1 MTRPIIGI
9 TTNLGD
15 KGAELARPY
24 WQSVR
29 AAGGVPVLLPPTDD
43 VEEQEAVLEQL
54 DGIVFSGGADLN
66 PVLVGED
73 PVPELHGIN
82 PDRDEYELRICRRAH
97 DRQIPILGICRGAQ
111 IMAAALGG
119 AVAGAFCG
127 TMSAHNRAE
136 RVFFWVEGL
145 ALGLTACVFADMAF
159 GGASLWDNR
168 DTPAIMALLAGL
180 FCSLAPGFVRDVAL
194 GDTAG
199 FVDESW
205 YATAAALGIMLTL
218 ALRHF
223 LPDVPTPL
231 VEPPVAGGNR
241 ILLRHGPV
249 LGGALLVLLLRFTM
263 RGRGIH

>member
-1 MTRPIIGI
+1 MNIPLVVLPSLFCCAMAAAMKTR
-9 TTNLGD
+9 L
-15 KGAELARPY
+15 
-24 WQSVR
+24 
-29 AAGGVPVLLPPTDD
+29 AGGHLTGAVVLGLVCGLLPGLVQRLLTG
-43 VEEQEAVLEQL
+43 EA
-54 DGIVFSGGADLN
+54 GAAVFAAH
-66 PVLVGED
+66 PLV
-73 PVPELHGIN
+73 
-82 PDRDEYELRICRRAH
+82 
-97 DRQIPILGICRGAQ
+97 
-111 IMAAALGG
+111 AAALGG

-127 TMSAHNRAE
+127 TMSAHSRAE

-168 DTPAIMALLAGL
+168 YTPAIMALLVGL